1 LELESWERKFEQ
13 RIRQNGKVDPAHDI
27 LHIKRVVQ
35 NARHIASCEGARL
48 EIVIPSAWLHDLVI
62 VPKNDP
68 GRSQASVMAATAAIQ
83 YLRSEGYPEA
93 LIPNI
98 QHCIEAHSF
107 SAGIAPES
115 LEAKVV
121 QDADRLDAI
130 GAFGI
135 ARCFSTGAKLDQPF
149 YEEKDPFAERRR
161 LNDEKYSLDHFG
173 VKLFPIAE
181 TLNTETGKAE
191 ARRRVEFMKQFVAEF
206 GAELRST

>member
-1 LELESWERKFEQ
+1 MELESWEQKFEQ

-35 NARHIASCEGARL
+35 NARHIASREGARL

-62 VPKNDP
+62 LPKNDP
-68 GRSQASVMAATAAIQ
+68 GRSKASALAAAAAIE

-93 LIPNI
+93 LIPKI

-135 ARCFSTGAKLDQPF
+135 ARCFSTGARLDQPF
-149 YEEKDPFAERRR
+149 YEQEDPFAERRR
-161 LNDEKYSLDHFG
+161 LNDEKYSLDHFK
-173 VKLFPIAE
+173 VKLFPIVE

-191 ARRRVEFMKQFVAEF
+191 GNRRSQFLKQFVAELR
-206 GAELRST
+206 AELRST